1 MSTKWHYRHLA
12 AAELVASWSKD
23 PSTKVGAR
31 IVDAQH
37 RVISEGFNGPPR
49 GVNDDPNIDRDT
61 KLRRTIHAEKN
72 AILFAQ
78 RDLTGATL
86 YVTHFPCSQCA
97 AFIVQAGIKQVVTHA
112 PEQAFYERWG
122 VDIEEAYRIFCDAGV
137 ALTVVQP
144 ESANT

>member
-1 MSTKWHYRHLA
+1 MSTKWHYRHMDA
-12 AAELVASWSKD
+12 ARLVASWSKD

-31 IVDAQH
+31 IVDDKY

-49 GVNDDPNIDRDT
+49 GVNDDPTIDRET

-86 YVTHFPCSQCA
+86 YVTHYPCSQCA
-97 AFIVQAGIKQVVTHA
+97 AFIVQAGIKAVVTYT
-112 PEQAFYERWG
+112 PEPAFYERWRG
-122 VDIEEAYRIFCDAGV
+122 DIEEAQRIFRDAGV
-137 ALTVVQP
+137 VVH
-144 ESANT
+144 AFTN